1 MGAMEKPP
9 PRRPRGRKVEKNR
22 SAPSRPAVPRAE
34 DPRVVRTRAAVFEA
48 ARQLFLEQ
56 GYSGTTME
64 EIAAAAG
71 LTKRTLYNNY
81 GDKHALFTRIIADV
95 LAYVERFARGLDEEL
110 SVEAVAPNVRETL
123 EAVGGRLA
131 LAILRPEV
139 IALRRLLIGES
150 RTFPGLAA
158 EYFDCAPG
166 QVLRSVAA
174 AFANMSRHGLLRVAD
189 PARAAAHF
197 AYLIAGEF
205 LDRAIMIEDLPS
217 QEQIMACAQ
226 EGVQTFWAR
235 YGAEAPRK
243 SRSR

>member
-1 MGAMEKPP
+1 MGAIEKS
-9 PRRPRGRKVEKNR
+9 G
-22 SAPSRPAVPRAE
+22 PRAD

-48 ARQLFLEQ
+48 ARKLFLEQ
-56 GYSGTTME
+56 GYSGTTMDQ
-64 EIAAAAG
+64 IAAAAG

-95 LAYVERFARGLDEEL
+95 LVYVERFARGLDAEL
-110 SVEAVAPNVRETL
+110 SVEAVAPNVREAL

-139 IALRRLLIGES
+139 IVLRRLLIGES

-158 EYFDCAPG
+158 EYFERAPG
-166 QVLRSVAA
+166 QVLRSLAA

-189 PARAAAHF
+189 PTRVAAQF

-205 LDRAIMIEDLPS
+205 LDRAIMIEVLPS
-217 QEQIMACAQ
+217 QEQIIACAK
-226 EGVQTFWAR
+226 EGVQTFWVR
-235 YGAEAPRK
+235 YGVGAPRTPRARRP
-243 SRSR
+243 SSASA